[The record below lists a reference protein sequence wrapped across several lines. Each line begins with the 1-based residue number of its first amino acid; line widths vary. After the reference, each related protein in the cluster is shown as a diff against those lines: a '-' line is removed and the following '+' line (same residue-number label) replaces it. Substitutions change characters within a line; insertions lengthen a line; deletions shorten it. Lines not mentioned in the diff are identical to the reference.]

1 MVPGLDI
8 GYAQEPEAALILASK
23 QALDYVNASKA
34 GTYVITYTT
43 QRDGDAQATSVTRT
57 IHIERPE
64 NTLQKTDAEL
74 ELFMGDAF
82 PDSFA
87 GWQEYL
93 RSLVSITDG
102 GIEVSGA
109 DARLNGFD
117 ANVPGT
123 YQVTFTYV
131 NSYDY
136 SVTATVKAVV
146 KYKGTVSG
154 TVSSNGKNIEGAVLY
169 ATGLETGSATTD
181 ENGAYRF
188 EIRATKDEPASKG
201 LYAPARPCSIAGRSE
216 KS

>member
-1 MVPGLDI
+1 M
-8 GYAQEPEAALILASK
+8 YKRQ
-23 QALDYVNASKA
+23 
-34 GTYVITYTT
+34 
-43 QRDGDAQATSVTRT
+43 
-57 IHIERPE
+57 
-64 NTLQKTDAEL
+64 
-74 ELFMGDAF
+74 F
-82 PDSFA
+82 PDGFA

-201 LYAPARPCSIAGRSE
+201 YTLLLDHAALPDGVKNPDAAFVGSNGTGNAANPNPVSSTHLDVYKRQDLGRRWHSVAVKRARRS
-216 KS
+216 